1 MLLWIAFAVLTA
13 AVLAAVL
20 APLGRRG
27 GREATAG
34 ASSLEVYRH
43 QLGELDAER
52 AGGLLNESEAA
63 AARIEISRRLL
74 ASAAEAERAAPA
86 VATNQAS
93 SRPVALAVALLV
105 PLLTLGLYLTY
116 GSPGVPSYPAAARM
130 QAPVEGA
137 QIGDLIAKVEARL
150 REHPEDGEGWD
161 VIAPVYLRLGR
172 FRDAADA
179 FDRAA
184 RLKGE
189 NVKRLSGY
197 AEATVL
203 SADGIVTED
212 ARLAYEKILKLE
224 PGRPEARFWL
234 ALAKEQD
241 GKLGEAVA
249 DYKALLAESP
259 AAAPW
264 RGALERRIAEV
275 SDRLPA
281 AQAPPARAP
290 TAEDVAAADKMAPA
304 DRARM
309 IAQMVDGLAQR
320 LKRDRRDLAGWQRL
334 VNAYVVLG
342 RKDDAL
348 SALAEARNTLAVIK
362 RRWLSLPL
370 WPRAWGSAHD
380 PQAAPRRADCRRRRH
395 SQRCGVPGGVR
406 AARHHRLFPDA

>member
-1 MLLWIAFAVLTA
+1 MLLWIVFAVLTA
-13 AVLAAVL
+13 AVLVAVL
-20 APLGRRG
+20 APLGRRNG
-27 GREATAG
+27 QAAAAG
-34 ASSLEVYRH
+34 AGAMEVYRH
-43 QLGELDAER
+43 QLGELEAECT
-52 AGGLLNESEAA
+52 GGLLNESEAA

-74 ASAAEAERAAPA
+74 ASAAEAEHAAGAATSQAPPRL
-86 VATNQAS
+86 VAI
-93 SRPVALAVALLV
+93 AVALFV

-116 GSPGVPSYPAAARM
+116 GSPGVPSYPAASRM

-189 NVKRLSGY
+189 SVKRLSGY

-212 ARLAYEKILKLE
+212 VRLAYEKILKLE

-241 GKLGEAVA
+241 GRLGEAVA
-249 DYKALLAESP
+249 DYKALLSESP
-259 AAAPW
+259 PDAPW

-275 SDRLPA
+275 SERLPA
-281 AQAPPARAP
+281 AQAPPVRGP
-290 TAEDVAAADKMAPA
+290 TAEDAAAADKMAPA

-342 RKDDAL
+342 RKNDAL
-348 SALAEARNTLAVIK
+348 TALAEARKTFGSDQKALAELTALAK
-362 RRWLSLPL
+362 SLGL
-370 WPRAWGSAHD
+370 GS
-380 PQAAPRRADCRRRRH
+380 
-395 SQRCGVPGGVR
+395 
-406 AARHHRLFPDA
+406 